1 MNAPSTAS
9 GRRTARCAS
18 RPIPFSPALSLPI
31 TMCMRRR
38 TVWQSRARRDSSR
51 SSTAAR
57 GVRNTAAA
65 ASITFWP
72 PETSLSCAAP
82 LSRERWNSPRGTTTA
97 SPSRL
102 IPPLRRTVCPAFCR
116 TSTSAPACW
125 RRSSSPTRSALSRVR
140 RRAWSTSSL
149 SSTPCPPTS
158 AAATLRLRCLNF
170 CSF

>member
-1 MNAPSTAS
+1 MNAPSTVS

-31 TMCMRRR
+31 TMCTRRP

-57 GVRNTAAA
+57 DARNTAAA

-82 LSRERWNSPRGTTTA
+82 LSRGRWSSPRGTTTA

-102 IPPLRRTVCPAFCR
+102 IPPSHLTVCPAFCR
-116 TSTSAPACW
+116 TSTSAPARW
-125 RRSSSPTRSALSRVR
+125 RRSSSPTRSALSQDR

-149 SSTPCPPTS
+149 SSTPCPPAS
-158 AAATLRLRCLNF
+158 AAATLRLRCLNC